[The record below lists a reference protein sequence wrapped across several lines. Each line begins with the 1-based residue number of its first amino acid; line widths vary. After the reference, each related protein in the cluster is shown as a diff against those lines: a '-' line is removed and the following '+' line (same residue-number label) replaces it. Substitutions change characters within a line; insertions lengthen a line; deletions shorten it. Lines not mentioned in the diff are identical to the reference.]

1 MSEDYDI
8 NLNLNLKYIE
18 GKVLKYDEEDFSK
31 KDENYYFEGEYLN
44 GEIWNFQ
51 GKFKIKEICVELS
64 VINGKIKILYYYN
77 KNIIIKDEGDIV
89 KGKEMVKIKSD
100 MFGELI
106 FDGIAGIFHKEKD
119 GYYTFIFN
127 IYLIIEGKG
136 KEYYSMGEFSFRGHF
151 LRRKKAEKEKEL
163 LFFGTITFES
173 KWFEEKSQNDKEY
186 FYEGELD
193 FDGEHIDRKDWIEKG
208 EKKIRLF

>member
-1 MSEDYDI
+1 M
-8 NLNLNLKYIE
+8 
-18 GKVLKYDEEDFSK
+18 
-31 KDENYYFEGEYLN
+31 
-44 GEIWNFQ
+44 
-51 GKFKIKEICVELS
+51 S

-151 LRRKKAEKEKEL
+151 LRRKK
-163 LFFGTITFES
+163 
-173 KWFEEKSQNDKEY
+173 EEKKKNFYFLEQLHLNQNGSKKSHKMIKNIFMKEN
-186 FYEGELD
+186 
-193 FDGEHIDRKDWIEKG
+193 
-208 EKKIRLF
+208 